1 MLTDGAVRR
10 LSGREFQSLGDGTE
24 KRRAAMS
31 LLWGEASRSLV
42 ERIQEISIG
51 GGLPSPNA
59 FIPVRY
65 LIYFCI
71 IMYFY
76 SLPLYFNETCYR
88 LVGALLFSK

>member
-1 MLTDGAVRR
+1 MEQSDGSVEESSRVLVTGQR
-10 LSGREFQSLGDGTE
+10 NDEQQCRYC
-24 KRRAAMS
+24 
-31 LLWGEASRSLV
+31 GEASRSLV

-76 SLPLYFNETCYR
+76 SLPLYFNETCHR